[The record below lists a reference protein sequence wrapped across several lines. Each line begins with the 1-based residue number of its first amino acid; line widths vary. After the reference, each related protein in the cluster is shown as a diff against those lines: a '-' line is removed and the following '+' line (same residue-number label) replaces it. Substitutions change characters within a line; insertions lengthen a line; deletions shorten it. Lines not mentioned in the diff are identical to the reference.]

1 MVEDHG
7 LAPER
12 SEPKF
17 VWVGVLDTRELV
29 CAVSMQEKRRQLSG
43 PRVILGSEWLGRD
56 AE

>member
-7 LAPER
+7 LALER

-29 CAVSMQEKRRQLSG
+29 CAVSMQKKKEDSYLA
-43 PRVILGSEWLGRD
+43 PE
-56 AE
+56 